1 MSMIK
6 RRKLILSERLEMEIL
21 LAKGYSYRQIAK
33 TLGRSPNTISY
44 ETATNSGLLGY
55 NALNANQYAAT
66 RKKDTRR
73 EWSKI
78 EHNQELR
85 QYIIDGPEKHWNP
98 DEISGRMKEEKKPW
112 YASKTAIYE
121 WLQSVYGQRY
131 CIHLYNIFDRKL
143 IGAIHKWL
151 QSVYGQRYCIHLYT
165 QRYHRRKRIKK
176 TEIIMI
182 PARIGLEQRF
192 LGATNRTRY
201 GHWERDTIV
210 SRQGCS
216 GGISVGL
223 ERKARVVIAEK
234 VKTMSV
240 AEHNEAVQKQKQRY
254 KTLSV
259 TYDNGLENRGHQEL
273 KIPTFF
279 CEPYSSWQKG
289 GVENANKMIRHYF
302 PKGTNF
308 REVSQKKIDQVVSII
323 NNKPRRILGYQTA
336 LEVAEK
342 ARVLLTVR
350 CPN

>member
-1 MSMIK
+1 M
-6 RRKLILSERLEMEIL
+6 
-21 LAKGYSYRQIAK
+21 AKGYSYRQIAK

-85 QYIIDGPEKHWNP
+85 QYIIDGLEKHWNP

-131 CIHLYNIFDRKL
+131 CIHLY
-143 IGAIHKWL
+143 
-151 QSVYGQRYCIHLYT
+151 T

-176 TEIIMI
+176 TERIMI

-223 ERKARVVIAEK
+223 ERKARLVIAEK

>member
-1 MSMIK
+1 MSMKK
-6 RRKLILSERLEMEIL
+6 REKLILSERLEMEIL
-21 LAKGYSYRQIAK
+21 LGKGYSYRKIAK
-33 TLGRSPNTISY
+33 ALGRSPNTISY
-44 ETATNSGLLGY
+44 EVEINGGLSGY
-55 NALNANQYAAT
+55 SALNADQYAQT
-66 RKKDTRR
+66 RKKDTRY

-78 EHNQELR
+78 ESAPELR
-85 QYIIDGPEKHWNP
+85 AYIIAGLQQHWNP
-98 DEISGRMKEEKKPW
+98 DEIAGRMKDDEEPF

-121 WLQSVYGQRY
+121 WLRSVYGQKY
-131 CIHLYNIFDRKL
+131 CQY
-143 IGAIHKWL
+143 
-151 QSVYGQRYCIHLYT
+151 LYT
-165 QRYHRRKRIKK
+165 QRYHKKKRIKK
-176 TEIIMI
+176 TERVMI

-223 ERKARVVIAEK
+223 ERKARLVIAEK

-323 NNKPRRILGYQTA
+323 NNKPRRILCYQTA